1 MYNPKSQGQILD
13 GKRYE
18 SYTPLERDVI
28 YHAGENYKQ
37 EASRL
42 WIYEVTD
49 NLTVDNIKSLI
60 EEHKKHTSV
69 CPVVIIDYLQIIT
82 SIDHKLTEK
91 QSVDQIVKRLKQIS
105 RDFKIPVLAIS
116 SLNRESYKSP
126 ISMQAFKES
135 GGIEYSADVLFGLQ
149 LKGVEA
155 KDFDVEIA
163 KSKTPREIELKILK
177 NRRGR
182 TGGSL
187 LFEYYPKFNYFEQQI
202 FDWKNFND

>member
-1 MYNPKSQGQILD
+1 
-13 GKRYE
+13 
-18 SYTPLERDVI
+18 
-28 YHAGENYKQ
+28 
-37 EASRL
+37 
-42 WIYEVTD
+42 
-49 NLTVDNIKSLI
+49 
-60 EEHKKHTSV
+60 
-69 CPVVIIDYLQIIT
+69 
-82 SIDHKLTEK
+82 
-91 QSVDQIVKRLKQIS
+91 
-105 RDFKIPVLAIS
+105 
-116 SLNRESYKSP
+116 
-126 ISMQAFKES
+126 MQAFKES

-182 TGGSL
+182 AGGSI